1 MKETLVDLVTRRS
14 CRAYK
19 KEQISDEELDMVL
32 TAGTFAPTAMNQQS
46 PIIVVVQDAKTI
58 AAMSELNA
66 KVMGADIDPF
76 YGAPTV
82 CVIMAP
88 KDAKCG
94 VQDGSLV
101 IGNMLNAAH
110 ALGIGS
116 CWINRAKEV
125 FDSAEGKALMAK
137 WGIDDNYEGIGNCIL
152 GYPEKTD
159 VDAAPR
165 KADYIRKV

>member
-1 MKETLVDLVTRRS
+1 MKETLIDLVTRRS

-19 KEQISDEELDMVL
+19 KEQISDEELDMIL
-32 TAGTFAPTAMNQQS
+32 SAGTYAPTAMNLQS

-58 AAMSELNA
+58 AKMSELNA
-66 KVMGADIDPF
+66 KVMGTDIDPF

-82 CVIMAP
+82 CIIMAP

-125 FDSAEGKALMAK
+125 FESAEGKALMAK

-152 GYPEKTD
+152 GYPDVEKKE
-159 VDAAPR
+159 AAPR
-165 KADYIRKV
+165 NPNRVFKI